1 MLTNT
6 FGKEVQTISAV
17 HPWTWLPVWNP
28 PRGDTGSKGP
38 QVRFLLWVSQ
48 GLKWQWKNKWWRAKF
63 WFWLQF
69 WLSSASFNCLKNDQ
83 GVSGLD
89 GTGGANRSPLF
100 YFQYF
105 NIKYSKI
112 NNQYSISNISI
123 FNIRS
128 KHVADIWSNFGGQGV
143 IFRTWCYA
151 SLSQSPPHPTEPTTI
166 PNSVRP
172 SQRIRKL
179 PNFWCCFR
187 FLNKNAH
194 NCILFLKRPDFR
206 CHFRCGKISI
216 LQQEFYFYIPAIIL
230 FW

>member
-89 GTGGANRSPLF
+89 GTGGANRLPLF

-151 SLSQSPPHPTEPTTI
+151 SLSQSPPNPTHYNPQF
-166 PNSVRP
+166 RP
-172 SQRIRKL
+172 SVTKNTKITG
-179 PNFWCCFR
+179 
-187 FLNKNAH
+187 FLV
-194 NCILFLKRPDFR
+194 LFQ
-206 CHFRCGKISI
+206 ISK
-216 LQQEFYFYIPAIIL
+216 
-230 FW
+230 